1 MTNFINRSQKAI
13 DTLEEEIKALE
24 QHNQE
29 EDVVEDVVQEQ
40 ASKEVET
47 KEVLTAEEESF
58 KKRYGDL
65 RRHSQKKEN
74 ELLKR
79 IEQLEAQSKGQPVVV
94 PKTEEEVKAWMDK
107 YPDVAGIV
115 LSLVQTQSP
124 INKLDE
130 RLRQIEEKEIE
141 LNKKQ
146 ALSLLKEYHP
156 DLDELQAPNS
166 KLHEWATEQPGWV
179 QDILYDGDD
188 VKAVARV
195 IDMYKIDY
203 DIKPVKK
210 KSDTQK
216 AASAVGGP
224 SRAAP
229 RETGQG
235 RTFKESDIAK
245 MSAKE
250 YADNEEAIMEAHRAG
265 RIIRDV
271 KGAAY

>member
-1 MTNFINRSQKAI
+1 MTNFINRSQKSI
-13 DTLEEEIKALE
+13 DALEEEIKALE
-24 QHNQE
+24 QGTVDE
-29 EDVVEDVVQEQ
+29 TVVQDDTVVQKE
-40 ASKEVET
+40 EVE
-47 KEVLTAEEESF
+47 KEKPALTAEEESF

-65 RRHSQKKEN
+65 RRHSQKREN

-79 IEQLEAQSKGQPVVV
+79 IEQLEAQSKGQPAVV

-166 KLHEWATEQPGWV
+166 KLHEWASEQPAWV

>member
-24 QHNQE
+24 QRTQE

-40 ASKEVET
+40 APQEVET

-195 IDMYKIDY
+195 IDMYKIDH